1 MNEFLK
7 TEYEQC
13 LSLIKY
19 YDERHHALIKYAA
32 GLSGAIPSLLLAIY
46 KLDGNSGQYFWHFAF
61 IISLVTTFGLL
72 SIFTVLI
79 QTRLYFIYPVRQVN
93 SIRKYCLNELGNTEF
108 NNQMYLNTSF
118 NAFKWLSSH
127 TLLNL
132 FTGMQVGTFAGLS
145 VYSYMTLS
153 NSQQCIIHYS
163 VGSGLLLGIVLFASS
178 ALYLYQSSKNKPDKS
193 IHREGDN
200 Q

>member
-19 YDERHHALIKYAA
+19 YDERHHALVKYAS
-32 GLSGAIPSLLLAIY
+32 GLSGAIPSLLLAIFQ
-46 KLDGNSGQYFWHFAF
+46 LGENTNQYFWQFTF
-61 IISLVTTFGLL
+61 IISLLTTLGLL

-93 SIRKYCLNELGNTEF
+93 SIRRYSLKELNDSEF

-118 NAFKWLSSH
+118 NAFKWSSSH

-132 FTGMQVGTFAGLS
+132 FIAMQVGVFAGLS
-145 VYSYMTLS
+145 VYAYMVSKDT
-153 NSQQCIIHYS
+153 QECIIS
-163 VGSGLLLGIVLFASS
+163 TSLGSGLLMSIILFGLS
-178 ALYLYQSSKNKPDKS
+178 ALYLFQNSKYHPDKS
-193 IHREGDN
+193 IHKEDG
-200 Q
+200 